1 MLQGMHGAARGWRIL
16 FAIVG
21 WVGLLA
27 QYALSLEAGTR
38 SVFGSTV
45 VFFSYFTVLTNVLV
59 ALALTAPALFPDSRI
74 GRWTASEGVRA
85 AVAMYIAVVGLI
97 YHTLLDATWNPQG
110 LLVYVNQVLHTVM
123 PIAFV
128 LDWLLF
134 VPKGRLRWID
144 PVKWLAYPL
153 LYGLWTVIHGQLI
166 GWYPYWFI
174 DIGALGWERAGVNL
188 AALLAFFLVL
198 GLIVAAMD
206 RGLSA
211 LGKGDSSVTPS

>member
-1 MLQGMHGAARGWRIL
+1 MIQRMHGAARGWRIL
-16 FAIVG
+16 FAVVG
-21 WVGLLA
+21 WAGLIA
-27 QYALSLEAGTR
+27 QYVLSLEAGTR

-45 VFFSYFTVLTNVLV
+45 IFFSYFTVLTNVLV
-59 ALALTAPALFPDSRI
+59 ALAFTAPALIPDSRL

-85 AVAMYIAVVGLI
+85 AIAMYIAVVGLI
-97 YHTLLDATWNPQG
+97 YHLLLDATWNPQG
-110 LLVYVNQVLHTVM
+110 LLFYVNQVLHTVM

-174 DIGALGWERAGVNL
+174 DIGELGWMRSVINFG
-188 AALLAFFLVL
+188 ALLALFLIL
-198 GLIVAAMD
+198 GLIVAALD

-211 LGKGDSSVTPS
+211 LGKGDSSLTPS

>member
-1 MLQGMHGAARGWRIL
+1 MIQRMHGAARGWRIL
-16 FAIVG
+16 FAVIG
-21 WVGLLA
+21 WAGLIA

-59 ALALTAPALFPDSRI
+59 ALALTAPALFPDSRL

-97 YHTLLDATWNPQG
+97 YHLLLDATWDPQG
-110 LLVYVNQVLHTVM
+110 LLFYVNQVLHTVM
-123 PIAFV
+123 PVAFV

-144 PVKWLAYPL
+144 PVKWLAWPV
-153 LYGLWTVIHGQLI
+153 LYGLWTVIHGLWI
-166 GWYPYWFI
+166 NWYPYWFI
-174 DIGALGWERAGVNL
+174 DIATLGWRGAAVNFSG
-188 AALLAFFLVL
+188 LLAFFLIL
-198 GLIVAAMD
+198 GLIVVAID

-211 LGKGDSSVTPS
+211 LAKGDSSLTPS

>member
-1 MLQGMHGAARGWRIL
+1 MLQRMHGAARGWRIL

-21 WVGLLA
+21 WAGLTA
-27 QYALSLEAGTR
+27 QYLLLLQAGTR
-38 SVFGSTV
+38 SVLGSTM
-45 VFFSYFTVLTNVLV
+45 VFFSYFTILTNVVV
-59 ALALTAPALFPDSRI
+59 ALALTAPALFPDSRL

-97 YHTLLDATWNPQG
+97 YHTLLDGTWNPQG
-110 LLVYVNQVLHTVM
+110 LLFYVNQVLHTVM

-174 DIGALGWERAGVNL
+174 DIGELGWEQAGVNF
-188 AALLAFFLVL
+188 AALLVFFLVL
-198 GLIVAAMD
+198 GLVVAAID

-211 LGKGDSSVTPS
+211 LGKGDSSLTPS

>member
-27 QYALSLEAGTR
+27 QYALSLDAGTR

-59 ALALTAPALFPDSRI
+59 ALALTAPALFPDSRL
-74 GRWTASEGVRA
+74 GRWVASEGVRA

-153 LYGLWTVIHGQLI
+153 LYGLWTVIHGQLV

-174 DIGALGWERAGVNL
+174 DIGALGWERAGVNF
-188 AALLAFFLVL
+188 AALLAFFLGL

>member
-1 MLQGMHGAARGWRIL
+1 MHGAARGWRIL
-16 FAIVG
+16 FALVG

-27 QYALSLEAGTR
+27 QYALSLDAGTR

-97 YHTLLDATWNPQG
+97 YHTLLAATWNPQG

-153 LYGLWTVIHGQLI
+153 LYGLWTVIHGQLV

-174 DIGALGWERAGVNL
+174 DIGALGWERAGVNF
-188 AALLAFFLVL
+188 AALLAFFLGL

-211 LGKGDSSVTPS
+211 LGKGDSSVTLS

>member
-1 MLQGMHGAARGWRIL
+1 MLGRMHGAARAWRIL

-21 WVGLLA
+21 WLGLIA

-38 SVFGSTV
+38 SVLGSTV
-45 VFFSYFTVLTNVLV
+45 VFFSYFTILTNLLV
-59 ALALTAPALFPDSRI
+59 ALALTAPALSPDSRL

-85 AVAMYIAVVGLI
+85 ALAMYIAVVGLI
-97 YHTLLDATWNPQG
+97 YHALLDATWNPQG
-110 LLVYVNQVLHTVM
+110 LLFFVNQILHTVM

-144 PVKWLAYPL
+144 PVKWLAWPL
-153 LYGLWTVIHGQLI
+153 IYGVWTVIHGQLI
-166 GWYPYWFI
+166 DWYPYWFI
-174 DIGALGWERAGVNL
+174 DIGALGWARVAVNF

-198 GLIVAAMD
+198 GLIVAALD
-206 RGLSA
+206 RGLAA
-211 LGKGDSSVTPS
+211 LGKGDSSLTPA

>member
-1 MLQGMHGAARGWRIL
+1 L
-16 FAIVG
+16 
-21 WVGLLA
+21 
-27 QYALSLEAGTR
+27 
-38 SVFGSTV
+38 GSTV

-153 LYGLWTVIHGQLI
+153 LYGLWTVIHGQLV

-174 DIGALGWERAGVNL
+174 DIGALGWARASVNFT
-188 AALLAFFLVL
+188 ALLAFFLVL

>member
-1 MLQGMHGAARGWRIL
+1 MIQRMHGAARGWRIL

-21 WVGLLA
+21 WLGLIA
-27 QYALSLEAGTR
+27 QYVLSLEAGSR

-45 VFFSYFTVLTNVLV
+45 VFFSYFTILTNVLV
-59 ALALTAPALFPDSRI
+59 ALALTAPALRPDSRL

-97 YHTLLDATWNPQG
+97 YHLLLDATWNPQG
-110 LLVYVNQVLHTVM
+110 LLFYVNQVLHTVM

-134 VPKGRLRWID
+134 VPKGRLRWTD

-153 LYGLWTVIHGQLI
+153 LYGLWTVIHGLLI

-174 DIGALGWERAGVNL
+174 DIGALGWSRALVNFG
-188 AALLAFFLVL
+188 ALLAFFLAL
-198 GLIVAAMD
+198 GLIVAALD

-211 LGKGDSSVTPS
+211 LGKGDRSLTPS

>member
-174 DIGALGWERAGVNL
+174 DIGALGWERAGVNF

>member
-1 MLQGMHGAARGWRIL
+1 MLQRMHGAARGWRIL

-21 WVGLLA
+21 WAGLTA
-27 QYALSLEAGTR
+27 QYLLLLQAGTR
-38 SVFGSTV
+38 SVLGSTM
-45 VFFSYFTVLTNVLV
+45 VFFSYFTILTNVVV
-59 ALALTAPALFPDSRI
+59 ALALTAPALFPDSRL

-110 LLVYVNQVLHTVM
+110 LLFYVNQVMLTVM

-174 DIGALGWERAGVNL
+174 DIGELGWEQAGVNF
-188 AALLAFFLVL
+188 AALLVFFLVL
-198 GLIVAAMD
+198 GLVVAAID

-211 LGKGDSSVTPS
+211 LGKGDSSLTPS

>member
-1 MLQGMHGAARGWRIL
+1 MLHGMHGAARGWRIL

-27 QYALSLEAGTR
+27 QYALSLDAGTR

-153 LYGLWTVIHGQLI
+153 LYGLWTVIHGQLV

-174 DIGALGWERAGVNL
+174 DIGALGWARAGVNFT
-188 AALLAFFLVL
+188 ALLAFFLVL